1 LSELLHLIEETEIA
15 RREFIAAVRG
25 LTPEQAA
32 FTSGPDSWCIVEI
45 TEHITRAEQ
54 SGIMGM
60 WKALAGYHQGKPVWE
75 GENVNAGFSI
85 EEVVR
90 RTWKE
95 KEIVPEIA
103 KPQWGGPIELWI
115 ANLQANA
122 QVLKTLGENFKGLD
136 LNEIIYPHP
145 ISGPLTIR
153 QRFEFLRFH
162 LHRHWR
168 QVENVKRHLLFPSH

>member
-1 LSELLHLIEETEIA
+1 MSSVHQLLRETEDA
-15 RREFIAAVRG
+15 RQNFISAVDG
-25 LTPEQAA
+25 LTPQQAA
-32 FTSGPDSWCIVEI
+32 FKPAPDRWCIVEI

-60 WKALAGYHQGKPVWE
+60 WKALAGYQQGVPVWE
-75 GENVNAGFSI
+75 GENVNAGLSI

-103 KPQWGGPIELWI
+103 KPQWGGPIDLWI
-115 ANLQANA
+115 TNLKANA
-122 QVLKTLGENFKGLD
+122 QVLKTLGENFEGLD
-136 LNEIIYPHP
+136 LDKIIYPHP

-162 LHRHWR
+162 LNRHQG
-168 QVENVKRHLLFPSH
+168 QVENVTLHPDFPG